1 VLGKGVRA
9 AGLFEA
15 TNQRLIGAFQ
25 KEQLNRDTLAP
36 QLLKGIGKLTQ
47 RLVGTAVDDGGDALT
62 PPHPL
67 HKGREER
74 RREVVDAE
82 VADVLQRLE
91 CERLPAPDMPDTISR
106 CPCRCVRLR
115 LAGSAAVLP

>member
-1 VLGKGVRA
+1 LVLGKGVRA

-62 PPHPL
+62 PRTRFTRV
-67 HKGREER
+67 GRS
-74 RREVVDAE
+74 DGG
-82 VADVLQRLE
+82 RLS
-91 CERLPAPDMPDTISR
+91 MQK
-106 CPCRCVRLR
+106 
-115 LAGSAAVLP
+115 